1 MPTEPGLWWRV
12 ASVAGLLF
20 LVLAYLVNQ
29 AGRCRPDSPRYL
41 GANALG
47 SGLLTAYSALIHEW
61 VFVGL
66 EGFWCL
72 ASLWAL
78 RRARWQ
84 ASGLPVK

>member
-12 ASVAGLLF
+12 ASVAGFLL
-20 LVLAYLVNQ
+20 LIAAYLANQ
-29 AGRCRPDSPRYL
+29 TGRWRSDSRRYL
-41 GANALG
+41 GANVLG
-47 SGLLTAYSALIHEW
+47 SGLLAGYSALIHEW

-78 RRARWQ
+78 QRARAHAD
-84 ASGLPVK
+84 ASVK